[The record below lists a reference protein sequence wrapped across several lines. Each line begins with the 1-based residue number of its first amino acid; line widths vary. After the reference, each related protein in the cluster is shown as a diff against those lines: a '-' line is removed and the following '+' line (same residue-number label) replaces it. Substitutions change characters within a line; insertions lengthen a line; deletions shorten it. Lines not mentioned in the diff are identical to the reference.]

1 MVLPLDEYDQE
12 IPQSHTEDQP
22 ALWKEPQHA
31 NRLKATITVKQPV
44 PMIIKQERKLRYAF
58 QYKDQTQNLHKP
70 TGGTV
75 NNESMI
81 EPPPGFGSKLFAN
94 VIKQHTYAIGWT

>member
-1 MVLPLDEYDQE
+1 
-12 IPQSHTEDQP
+12 
-22 ALWKEPQHA
+22 
-31 NRLKATITVKQPV
+31 
-44 PMIIKQERKLRYAF
+44 MIIKLERKLRNAF

-81 EPPPGFGSKLFAN
+81 ETSPGFGTKLFAN
-94 VIKQHTYAIGWT
+94 VIKQDTYAIG